1 MATLK
6 TQYYTFYLLIMC
18 SSLEF
23 LYSAVTLWLFAV
35 TSRGRLCSHSA
46 CSIRHEGTYPRHR
59 WSLRHAATGWSPLGV
74 SASTGTLLRVS
85 LRGDWLLGKCLSKW
99 REPHVSPA
107 LPQLQGTCKD
117 TSIQVT
123 SPPVSADRDS
133 GVQKSVDPDFL
144 VRNGLS
150 FPSYANIYTG
160 FKNNLM
166 FVNST

>member
-1 MATLK
+1 MLS
-6 TQYYTFYLLIMC
+6 YSLLHP
-18 SSLEF
+18 
-23 LYSAVTLWLFAV
+23 
-35 TSRGRLCSHSA
+35 SRGHLPDTQVVSEARCRWVVPTQCLCFHGDSS
-46 CSIRHEGTYPRHR
+46 SGFPSGR
-59 WSLRHAATGWSPLGV
+59 
-74 SASTGTLLRVS
+74 
-85 LRGDWLLGKCLSKW
+85 DWLLGKCPSKW
-99 REPHVSPA
+99 REPHVSSA

-133 GVQKSVDPDFL
+133 GAQKSVDPDFL

-160 FKNNLM
+160 FKNNLI